1 MKKRYRI
8 ILLTAVSLLLL
19 TLASGLLFQNETNVR
34 DDSSA
39 RVRNIE
45 QQPRILEGN
54 REKRPH
60 MVEINNVEQ
69 GYKLKNRLDNQAEVT
84 HFHHTEHETSHYY
97 DHEAAVDFTKEP
109 TRQEI
114 KQITADINGKV
125 LKQRDSTY
133 IFKSSSLETREMLDY
148 FNRRPNV
155 SFAEP
160 HYILMQNDIS
170 MPNDQLYQERYQ
182 WNLPAIGT
190 EQGWEISR
198 GTEDIKI
205 AIVDTGVDL
214 DHPDLENRLVDGYN
228 VIEDSDNP
236 DDDNGHG
243 THVAG
248 IIASETNNREGTA
261 GVTWYNQIM
270 PVKAMGA
277 KGYGTTFDIA
287 KGIVWAVDHGADV
300 INLSLGNY
308 QESNVLKQAIR
319 YAFKKDVVM
328 IAAAGNDSSNQPSF
342 PSAYPEVLS
351 VSAIDYDGKRAS
363 FSNYGDYVDIAAP
376 GVYIPSTYYQKQYAA
391 LSGTSMAAPHVSG
404 LAGLIKSAN
413 PDLSNKEVMS
423 IIQKSAIDLGRKG
436 KDIEFGNGLI
446 DVNQALEDAQE
457 SKSVRGRI
465 REGLGILK

>member
-1 MKKRYRI
+1 
-8 ILLTAVSLLLL
+8 
-19 TLASGLLFQNETNVR
+19 
-34 DDSSA
+34 
-39 RVRNIE
+39 
-45 QQPRILEGN
+45 
-54 REKRPH
+54 
-60 MVEINNVEQ
+60 
-69 GYKLKNRLDNQAEVT
+69 
-84 HFHHTEHETSHYY
+84 
-97 DHEAAVDFTKEP
+97 
-109 TRQEI
+109 
-114 KQITADINGKV
+114 
-125 LKQRDSTY
+125 
-133 IFKSSSLETREMLDY
+133 
-148 FNRRPNV
+148 
-155 SFAEP
+155 
-160 HYILMQNDIS
+160 MQNDIS

-465 REGLGILK
+465 RENLGILR